1 LSFADHEY
9 LPFLALVLALFQFV
23 PGALRGLFLL
33 AASAVFYLWW
43 QPWHG
48 LVLAAVIAADYAAGL
63 GLARSRGTAARRA
76 WLALALLVNLGLLA
90 SFKYSGFLV
99 GNLNALLAALGAATL
114 PVPEPSLP
122 LGLSFYAFQGLG
134 YVVDV
139 ARGRLEACRDPLRFA
154 LYVSFFPQLVAGPI
168 ERARELLPQL
178 ARLRRLDGERA
189 LSGGALVLWGVFK
202 KWVLADH
209 LSQRLGPV
217 FERAGESDPLT
228 LAVTAAALYVVL
240 YLDFS
245 AYTDLARG
253 SARLFGVELSLNFRL
268 PLAARSTAELA
279 QRWHITLYT
288 WIRDYAFAPFA
299 RGPIGYASIWRS
311 SLVVLG
317 LFGLWHGASWRF
329 VVWGLASGVVI
340 AVQHS
345 WRLARTRAGVRRA
358 PRAGW
363 GAADWAGWGATQVT
377 AALFIVLFFAPDLR
391 SALAYYARLFDP
403 GALRLPTGEV
413 LALAGALA
421 ALYLGQVAV
430 ERAGPGRLEA
440 AWGARPALLR
450 LALLAGLA
458 AATVL
463 LRVPEPLPFVYF
475 QF

>member
-1 LSFADHEY
+1 MSFADHEY
-9 LPFLALVLALFQFV
+9 LPFLALVLGLFQFV
-23 PGALRGLFLL
+23 PAALRGLFLL

-43 QPWHG
+43 EPWHG
-48 LVLAAVIAADYAAGL
+48 LVLVAVIAADYAAGL
-63 GLARSRGTAARRA
+63 GLARSRGGAARGL
-76 WLALALLVNLGLLA
+76 WLALALSVNLGLLA
-90 SFKYSGFLV
+90 SFKYAGFLV
-99 GNLNALLAALGAATL
+99 GTLNAPLQALGLAAL
-114 PVPEPSLP
+114 PVPAPALP

-134 YVVDV
+134 YVIDV
-139 ARGRLEACRDPLRFA
+139 ARGRMRACADPVRFA

-168 ERARELLPQL
+168 ERASELIP
-178 ARLRRLDGERA
+178 RLGRLERLDAERA
-189 LSGGALVLWGVFK
+189 LSGGALVLWGLFK

-209 LSQRLGPV
+209 LRELCRGAFV
-217 FERAGESDPLT
+217 DVAARDPLDMV
-228 LAVTAAALYVVL
+228 VTAFALYVLL

-268 PLAARSTAELA
+268 PLAARSPGELA

-288 WIRDYAFAPFA
+288 WIRDYAFAPLA
-299 RGPIGYASIWRS
+299 RGGLSYASIWRS
-311 SLVVLG
+311 SLLVLG

-329 VVWGLASGVVI
+329 VVWGLTCGAVI

-363 GAADWAGWGATQVT
+363 GASGWSSWAATQAVS
-377 AALFIVLFFAPDLR
+377 AVFIVLFFAPDLAT
-391 SALAYYARLFDP
+391 ALACLARMLDL
-403 GALRLPTGEV
+403 GDLRLPEAGV
-413 LALAGALA
+413 LALGAALA

-430 ERAGPGRLEA
+430 ERFGPARVAGL
-440 AWGARPALLR
+440 WSARAPALR

-458 AATVL
+458 AATLL
-463 LRVPEPLPFVYF
+463 LRVSEPLPFVYF